1 MELHEFVAAKAAE
14 LGVPGAAVG
23 VLVDGAE
30 VFAGHGV
37 TRVGGTEA
45 IDRDT
50 LFHLASVSKTFT
62 ATALMRLVAL
72 GKVELDAPVR
82 RYVPDLQLADA
93 DAAERITVLNLLNH
107 TAGLDWNLV
116 GDLDPTLAG
125 FVAKLAELPQIASP
139 GSRASYSQAGF
150 NLVGRIIENV
160 TELPYE
166 QAMASLLFEP
176 LGLTN
181 TVFDIDDVMI
191 RKFAVG
197 HNPDADGVLRPA
209 VPWKAWKA
217 GDRGNN
223 PGGGVVSTV
232 GDLLQWAKFQL
243 GDGAGLLPASVLHG
257 MRDETVALRASTLGD
272 GFGIC
277 WFRKTIDGVLTI
289 GHGGSGN
296 GQYAELL
303 VVPSTGFAVV
313 SLTNSGPDGYQLNQA
328 VLRWALEHYLGLV
341 ERAPEPLPYD
351 EARAVEMAG
360 RYENDAMN
368 VDIVAEGTNITLAVE
383 IKPELRASTEAT
395 IPPDLPAAALAL
407 LPDDEFVIT
416 AGGLAGQRGYFTRGT
431 DGRITGGDLAGRLF
445 ARTSA

>member
-1 MELHEFVAAKAAE
+1 MELQEFVTAKAAE

-23 VLVDGAE
+23 VLVDGQE

-37 TRVGGTEA
+37 TRAGGTEA
-45 IDRDT
+45 VDADT
-50 LFHLASVSKTFT
+50 LFHIASVSKTFT
-62 ATALMRLVAL
+62 ATALMRLVAD
-72 GKVELDAPVR
+72 GKVELEAPVR

-116 GDLDPTLAG
+116 GNFDPTLAG
-125 FVAKLAELPQIASP
+125 FVAKLAELPQIAEP
-139 GSRASYSQAGF
+139 GARASYSQAGF

-160 TELPYE
+160 TGLGYE
-166 QAMASLLFEP
+166 QAMAELLFEP

-181 TVFDIDDVMI
+181 TVFDIDDVLI

-197 HNPDADGVLRPA
+197 HNPDTDGVLRPA
-209 VPWKAWKA
+209 VPWKAWRA

-232 GDLLQWAKFQL
+232 SDLLRWARFQL
-243 GDGAGLLPASVLHG
+243 GDGSGPLPAHVLHS
-257 MRDETVALRASTLGD
+257 MRDETIALRASSLGD
-272 GFGIC
+272 GFGIA
-277 WFRKTIDGVLTI
+277 WFRKTINDVLTI

-303 VVPSTGFAVV
+303 VVPARGFAVV
-313 SLTNSGPDGYQLNQA
+313 TLSNSGPEGYQLNQA

-341 ERAPEPLPYD
+341 EEEPEPLPYD
-351 EARAVEMAG
+351 DARAREMAG
-360 RYENDAMN
+360 RYQNDAMN
-368 VDIVAEGTNITLAVE
+368 VDIVADGTGITLAVE
-383 IKPELRASTEAT
+383 IKPELRAAT
-395 IPPDLPAAALAL
+395 DAEIPPDLPAAPLAL
-407 LPDDEFVIT
+407 LPDDEFVLT
-416 AGGLAGQRGYFTRGT
+416 GGGLAGQRGYFTRGD

-445 ARTSA
+445 ARTSR